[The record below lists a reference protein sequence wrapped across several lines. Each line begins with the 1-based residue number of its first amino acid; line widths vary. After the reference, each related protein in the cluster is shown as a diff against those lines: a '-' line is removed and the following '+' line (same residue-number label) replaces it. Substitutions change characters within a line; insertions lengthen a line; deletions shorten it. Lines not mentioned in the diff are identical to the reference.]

1 MSEGK
6 SFFTLIKDKL
16 NTFISLIY
24 KKQLTIREPKLYEP
38 LLNKK

>member
-24 KKQLTIREPKLYEP
+24 KKQLTIRELYEP